1 MNWMNTGQ
9 IRKWGQNILY
19 PRSSK
24 AQWAII
30 LGLFAL
36 YIVSSRFILE
46 TLGDIG
52 AALITIPIALT
63 GWYFGKGIGF
73 VSSLI
78 GAILN
83 ALLSQI
89 HIGGEWLTWLIYGWP
104 GNLLLVITGYGSA
117 LFKERTE
124 EQAIIVSQLQLRER
138 YLSLIGIST
147 QDILVAA
154 DLETKY
160 YSVTH
165 HLVNMLVADYGH
177 FITWDER
184 QQTSILMA
192 TTQRNKEKISLDSRE
207 SSIISSVLQEKQAVA
222 IENAANSELVISSIL
237 SKENVPTPKSIL
249 YVPLAAKKYQLG
261 VVLLAYNTPHHFTQE
276 EISHAN
282 LAGQQIAI
290 ALQDAIQSI
299 EIQQRLRESNA
310 LTEIGR
316 ALSRTERT
324 SPHNVLQIIVDSA
337 RELIPDTEQAV
348 IHLFDNE
355 EQVLIPQAVSGYQEQ
370 GDPGRVKMGIG
381 EGVAGKVIAERTVV
395 SIADVQTDPRF
406 RQQNAPPK
414 YRSLLVAPVQSGE
427 ECIGTISVQSSL
439 PGAFSSDEE
448 MLLSTLGAQAAIA
461 IENAHLLETTK
472 QGYKEI
478 SALYHITQGLASSL
492 ETDQLMKDVVDL
504 LQQNFGYYHTAIL
517 VVEPETDEL
526 VVHHGSGKIGEL
538 LKGQRIPAGT
548 GVIGHAA
555 ETKEAFFTND
565 VNKVVFYSPH
575 PLLPDTQSEMAVP
588 IKIDGSVLGVLD
600 VQQKSPN
607 RLTERDLQLV
617 STVADQLAVA
627 LQKASLYSELQVSLA
642 QEKSMRLQLV
652 QSERLALVGRLL
664 ASVSHELN
672 NPLQAIQNALFLLK
686 EDASISALGKQDLQI
701 VLSETERMAG
711 LIERLRAS
719 YRPTQLDEFQPV
731 HINTIV
737 EDVYALLATHLR
749 HKQVAFEFHPDP
761 DLPLVSGLPDQLRQV
776 TLNLLVNGVE
786 AISGGGRL
794 TVSTETSKNREV
806 ILSVSDTGPGIDP
819 LLLPHIFDAF
829 VTGKESGTGLGLTI
843 TYDIVHRHRGRI
855 QAENNPKGGA
865 TFKVWLPILQPEQS

>member
-1 MNWMNTGQ
+1 MNWMNIGQ
-9 IRKWGQNILY
+9 IRKWGRNILY

-24 AQWAII
+24 VRWTIV

-36 YIVSSRFILE
+36 YVVSSRFVLE
-46 TLGDIG
+46 TLGNIG
-52 AALITIPIALT
+52 AALITIPVALT
-63 GWYFGKGIGF
+63 GWYFGKGSGF

-89 HIGGEWLTWLIYGWP
+89 HIGGEWFTWLIYGWP
-104 GNLLLVITGYGSA
+104 GNLFLVITGYGSA
-117 LFKERTE
+117 LFKEKSE

-147 QDILVAA
+147 QDILIAA

-160 YSVTH
+160 YSLTH

-177 FITWDER
+177 LILWDER

-192 TTQRNKEKISLDSRE
+192 TTQQKKEKITLNSRE
-207 SSIISSVLQEKQAVA
+207 SSIISSILQEKQAVA
-222 IENAANSELVISSIL
+222 IENAADSGLVLSSIL
-237 SKENVPTPKSIL
+237 SRENAPTPKSIL
-249 YVPLAAKKYQLG
+249 YVPLAAKEYQLG
-261 VVLLAYNTPHHFTQE
+261 VVLLAYNTPHRFTQD

-282 LAGQQIAI
+282 LAGQQVAI
-290 ALQDAIQSI
+290 ALQNAIQSI
-299 EIQQRLRESNA
+299 EIQKRLRESNA

-316 ALSRTERT
+316 ALSKTERT

-355 EQVLIPQAVSGYQEQ
+355 ERVLIPQAVSGYQEQ
-370 GDPGRVKMGIG
+370 GGPGRVKMGIG

-414 YRSLLVAPVQSGE
+414 YRSLMVAPVQSGE
-427 ECIGTISVQSSL
+427 ECIGTISIQSSL
-439 PGAFSSDEE
+439 PGVFSLDEE
-448 MLLSTLGAQAAIA
+448 ILLSALGAQAAIA
-461 IENAHLLETTK
+461 IENARLLETTK

-478 SALYHITQGLASSL
+478 SALYHITQGLASTL
-492 ETDQLMKDVVDL
+492 ETEQLMKDVVDL
-504 LQQNFGYYHTAIL
+504 LQKSFGYYHVAIF
-517 VVEPETDEL
+517 VVDPETEDL
-526 VVHHGSGKIGEL
+526 IARHGSGTIGDIR
-538 LKGQRIPAGT
+538 KGERLPAGA
-548 GVIGHAA
+548 GIIGHAA
-555 ETKEAFFTND
+555 VTGEPFFTND
-565 VNKVVFYSPH
+565 VNQVVFFSPH
-575 PLLPDTQSEMAVP
+575 PLLPDTQSELAVP
-588 IKIDGSVLGVLD
+588 IKVNGRVLGVLD
-600 VQQKSPN
+600 AQQRHPN
-607 RLTERDLQLV
+607 RITARDQQLV
-617 STVADQLAVA
+617 GTVADQLAVA
-627 LQKASLYSELQVSLA
+627 LQKASLYSDLQASLA
-642 QEKSMRLQLV
+642 QEKSIRLQLV

-686 EDASISALGKQDLQI
+686 DDTGISAQGRQDLQI
-701 VLSETERMAG
+701 VLSETERMSG

-731 HINTIV
+731 QINTIV

-761 DLPLVSGLPDQLRQV
+761 DLPLVSGLPDQLRQI
-776 TLNLLVNGVE
+776 TLNLLMNGVE
-786 AISGGGRL
+786 AITTGGRL
-794 TVSTETSKNREV
+794 TVSTETVEGKEV
-806 ILSVSDTGPGIDP
+806 LLSVSDTGDGIDP
-819 LLLPHIFDAF
+819 VILPHIFDAF
-829 VTGKESGTGLGLTI
+829 VTSKESGTGLGLTI
-843 TYDIVHRHRGRI
+843 TYDIVHRHQGRI
-855 QAENNPKGGA
+855 QAENNPKDGA
-865 TFKVWLPILQPEQS
+865 TFKVWLPILQAEQT